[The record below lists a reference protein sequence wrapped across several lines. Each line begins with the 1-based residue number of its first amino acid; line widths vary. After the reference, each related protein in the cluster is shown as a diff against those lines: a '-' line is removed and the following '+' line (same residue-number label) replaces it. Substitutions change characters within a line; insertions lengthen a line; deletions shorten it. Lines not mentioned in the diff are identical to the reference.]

1 MEFSLLLLGS
11 MCAWL
16 GFLRIAEESG
26 LTRLFARCLSPVTG
40 RLFPDYRDNQDIQ
53 GKICMNLSAN
63 LLGLGNA
70 ATPLGPGCCHRH
82 GQGEQREA
90 PTRGMILF
98 VVMNTASLQL
108 LPVNLAAMRSA
119 CGSAAPFA
127 VLPEIWLTSLACLV
141 TGGGVLQAGRAP
153 PRPGGSPVSAE
164 AAGGRRPAPV
174 CGGHRGLWVFEK
186 RGCVRRLPRRGER
199 GPAHLPEACCP
210 PSSAC

>member
-1 MEFSLLLLGS
+1 MLSAIWFGMIAASVLCAAATGRLGELSSGLLEGASDAVEFSLLLLGS

-26 LTRLFARCLSPVTG
+26 LTRLFARCLSPVIG
-40 RLFPDYRDNQDIQ
+40 RLFPDYRENQDIQ

-70 ATPLGPGCCHRH
+70 ATPLGLAAVTAMAKESKG
-82 GQGEQREA
+82 EA
-90 PTRGMILF
+90 PTRGMVLF

-108 LPVNLAAMRSA
+108 LPVNLAAMRSG

-141 TGGGVLQAGRAP
+141 TGVVCCKLAER
-153 PRPGGSPVSAE
+153 RRTPGA
-164 AAGGRRPAPV
+164 
-174 CGGHRGLWVFEK
+174 L
-186 RGCVRRLPRRGER
+186 L
-199 GPAHLPEACCP
+199 
-210 PSSAC
+210 